1 MNNILRVR
9 NTAGDLVVDSDTLG
23 TECIGKASFSR
34 IVQPYQ
40 EFSARQS
47 GWSNYTFASDRT
59 VLWAMGMPPGRRVG
73 ILGTSY
79 LNGLHTVAVYCG
91 ANPDGDGFDVQEPVD
106 IWAFSTL
113 LDSKPSPFG
122 LILRHSVTG
131 RLTHDFGRPNVT
143 FPIAGG
149 DLDSLV
155 QLPAV
160 GRPVA
165 IGNSPFRHVSYSPY
179 DPDDPRSGYVK
190 TDTRRFLIR
199 YENNAVAYSSGTTH
213 RSSNENGPMPE
224 DTTFTEPSPFFII
237 DGTFLP

>member
-1 MNNILRVR
+1 MNSIFRVR

-34 IVQPYQ
+34 IMQPYK

-47 GWSNYTFASDRT
+47 GWSNYTFASDRP
-59 VLWAMGMPPGRRVG
+59 VLWAMDMPPGRRVG
-73 ILGTSY
+73 ILGTAY
-79 LNGLHTVAVYCG
+79 RNGIHTVAAYCG
-91 ANPDGDGFDVQEPVD
+91 AHPDREGFDVQEPVD

-113 LDSKPSPFG
+113 LDSQPSPFG

-143 FPIAGG
+143 FPIGSG
-149 DLDSLV
+149 DLNSLV

-165 IGNSPFRHVSYSPY
+165 IGNSPFYHVSFSPY
-179 DPDDPRSGYVK
+179 DPDHPEDGYVK
-190 TDTRRFLIR
+190 TDTRMFLTR
-199 YENNAVAYSSGTTH
+199 YGNNAVAYSSGTTH
-213 RSSNENGPMPE
+213 RSSNDRGPAPE

>member
-1 MNNILRVR
+1 MNNILRVH

-34 IVQPYQ
+34 IVQSDQ
-40 EFSARQS
+40 EAHFRQS
-47 GWSNYTFASDRT
+47 GWSTYTFASERP
-59 VLWAMGMPPGRRVG
+59 VLWALDMPVGRRVG
-73 ILGTSY
+73 IIDTY
-79 LNGLHTVAVYCG
+79 YQNGVYTVAAYCG
-91 ANPDGDGFDVQEPVD
+91 ANPDRYGFDVQEQVD
-106 IWAFSTL
+106 IWAFSTI

-143 FPIAGG
+143 FPIGGG
-149 DLDSLV
+149 DLNSYV

-165 IGNSPFRHVSYSPY
+165 IGNSPFYHVSFSAY
-179 DPDDPRSGYVK
+179 DLDDPHSGYVK
-190 TDTRRFLIR
+190 TDTRNFLTR
-199 YENNAVAYSSGTTH
+199 YGNNTVAYSSGTTH
-213 RSSNENGPMPE
+213 RSSYEKGPLPE
-224 DTTFTEPSPFFII
+224 DTTFTVASPFFII